1 MSDKQE
7 ADYKKLIRHL
17 DIQPDQFL
25 MIGNSIKSDILP
37 VLAIGGHGVHI
48 PYHTTWAHEK
58 VEHNVEHPN
67 FRNAKSITDVIPFLL
82 S

>member
-17 DIQPDQFL
+17 DIAPEEFL
-25 MIGNSIKSDILP
+25 MIGNSIKSDVIP
-37 VLAIGGHGVHI
+37 VLAIGGHAVHI

-58 VEHNVEHPN
+58 VDDKVEHSN
-67 FRNAKSITDVIPFLL
+67 FRIIKKINEILPQLMR
-82 S
+82 